1 MIDGTEELGIPLK
14 FAKRSRDT
22 KNLAISRDFF
32 GVFKTNLSIFRVIS
46 FYASWKFSLWLGN
59 SAWDFLGD
67 KFWSSDFL
75 FCFVFLKP
83 KRFFWVLIFASP
95 FDHPCHLKS
104 GVPPLGRVKLKRT
117 LNFSHFPSQVNL
129 YFSDW
134 KLCG

>member
-22 KNLAISRDFF
+22 KNLTISRNFF
-32 GVFKTNLSIFRVIS
+32 EVFKTNLSIFRVIS
-46 FYASWKFSLWLGN
+46 FYASWKFLLWLGN

-75 FCFVFLKP
+75 GFCLKP
-83 KRFFWVLIFASP
+83 KGFWGVLIFPP

-104 GVPPLGRVKLKRT
+104 GVPRMGL
-117 LNFSHFPSQVNL
+117 S
-129 YFSDW
+129 Y
-134 KLCG
+134 